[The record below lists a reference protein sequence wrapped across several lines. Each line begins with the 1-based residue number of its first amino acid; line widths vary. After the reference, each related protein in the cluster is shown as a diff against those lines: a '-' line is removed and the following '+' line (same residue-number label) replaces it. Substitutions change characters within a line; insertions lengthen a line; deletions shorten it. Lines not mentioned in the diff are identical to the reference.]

1 MQFQLPCLPL
11 CRPVQHVTN
20 SVPLPPSL
28 PPPPL
33 QASSNHWDLSEL
45 EGNRKSHLTP
55 PPQKRIKSAD
65 LFRAQHGISPERL
78 LIDRDFP
85 VAGQHPLTRNR
96 SRDTSKDRDRSLELR
111 ESLLGQALENS
122 NGQQVNPVS
131 II

>member
-1 MQFQLPCLPL
+1 M
-11 CRPVQHVTN
+11 
-20 SVPLPPSL
+20 
-28 PPPPL
+28 
-33 QASSNHWDLSEL
+33 
-45 EGNRKSHLTP
+45 TP

-96 SRDTSKDRDRSLELR
+96 DRSRETSRDREREREMR

-122 NGQQVNPVS
+122 NGLQVS
-131 II
+131 IAKNKTRCIQIKRVILREYSERIRI